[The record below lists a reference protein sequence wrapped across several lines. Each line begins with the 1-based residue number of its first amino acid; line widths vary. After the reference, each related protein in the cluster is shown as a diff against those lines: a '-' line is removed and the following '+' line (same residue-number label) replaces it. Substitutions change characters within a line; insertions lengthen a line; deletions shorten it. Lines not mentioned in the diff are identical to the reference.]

1 MQLYLPI
8 LFLKCFKR
16 LLVLAYL
23 SFTCASAFLQVN
35 NVLKAT
41 GFPFGFKI
49 TYALLQMSS
58 ATKEFI
64 MKTSEGIKVLL
75 IILQLAPL
83 I

>member
-1 MQLYLPI
+1 MQFYLPV

-41 GFPFGFKI
+41 GFPFGFQNYI
-49 TYALLQMSS
+49 CIIAN
-58 ATKEFI
+58 EFCH
-64 MKTSEGIKVLL
+64 KGIHNEN
-75 IILQLAPL
+75 IRGN
-83 I
+83 

>member
-1 MQLYLPI
+1 MHFNLPI
-8 LFLKCFKR
+8 LSLTCFER
-16 LLVLAYL
+16 LLILAYL
-23 SFTCASAFLQVN
+23 SFMCASAFLQVN

-41 GFPFGFKI
+41 GFPFGSKI

-75 IILQLAPL
+75 IILEFAPL